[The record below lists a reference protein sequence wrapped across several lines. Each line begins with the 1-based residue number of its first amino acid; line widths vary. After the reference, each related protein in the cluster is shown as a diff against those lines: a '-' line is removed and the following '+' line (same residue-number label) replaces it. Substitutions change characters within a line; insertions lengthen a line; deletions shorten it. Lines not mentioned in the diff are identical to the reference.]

1 MYLEKN
7 KKRALTRFKLQKKK
21 ELISKRLSVS
31 YFIEDE
37 AIDIQKRII
46 GKTAITTKYKSCFGL
61 GNPRRYAKGKDK
73 LTIQERMFEVKKYY
87 LED

>member
-7 KKRALTRFKLQKKK
+7 KKRALNRFNFQKKK
-21 ELISKRLSVS
+21 DSISKRLSVS

-46 GKTAITTKYKSCFGL
+46 GKTAITTKHRSCFGL
-61 GNPRRYAKGKDK
+61 GNQRRCAKGKYK
-73 LTIQERMFEVKKYY
+73 LTIQERIFEVKKYY

>member
-7 KKRALTRFKLQKKK
+7 KKRALTRFNLQKKK
-21 ELISKRLSVS
+21 DSISKRLSVI

-46 GKTAITTKYKSCFGL
+46 GKTAITTKYQSCFGL
-61 GNPRRYAKGKDK
+61 GNQRRYAKGKDK
-73 LTIQERMFEVKKYY
+73 LTIQERIFEVKKYY

>member
-7 KKRALTRFKLQKKK
+7 KKRALTRFNFQKKK
-21 ELISKRLSVS
+21 ELISKRLSIS
-31 YFIEDE
+31 YYIEDE

-46 GKTAITTKYKSCFGL
+46 GKTAITTKCHSCFGL
-61 GNPRRYAKGKDK
+61 GNQRRYAKGKDK
-73 LTIQERMFEVKKYY
+73 LTIQERIFEVKKYY